1 MSTYEGMLLVEPTVA
16 AREWEKIVEEV
27 ERVAERNKAKVLS
40 VTKWGERKLA
50 FPVKKNNRGAYVVSY
65 FEAEGDSVKGLRSDF
80 SLSEVILRSSIFKHE
95 GEMATEAPE
104 DFPTAG
110 LIRPKRP
117 GDGDRP
123 GRPPMRRGGF

>member
-40 VTKWGERKLA
+40 ITKWGERKLA

-65 FEAEGDSVKGLRSDF
+65 FEAEGESVKGLRSDF
-80 SLSEVILRSSIFKHE
+80 NLSEVILRSSIFVHE